1 MRKISIERAI
11 EILEEH
17 GYLRAEIDKMGIEEF
32 ISKVNILIGKVE
44 SIAFVNGE
52 YLTKNPD

>member
-17 GYLRAEIDKMGIEEF
+17 GYLRAEINEMGIEEF
-32 ISKVNILIGKVE
+32 IGTVNILIGKVD
-44 SIAFVNGE
+44 SIEFVNGLLRN
-52 YLTKNPD
+52 Y